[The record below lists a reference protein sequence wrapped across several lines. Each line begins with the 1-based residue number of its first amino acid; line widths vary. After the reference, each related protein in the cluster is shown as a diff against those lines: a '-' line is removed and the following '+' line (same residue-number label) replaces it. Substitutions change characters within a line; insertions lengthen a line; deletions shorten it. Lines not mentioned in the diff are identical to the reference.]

1 MLARL
6 TSAGCGCK
14 KVTSIISYRFLATT
28 YVRSTRYNDDHN
40 TTTDECKKFLNI
52 AVIGQ
57 PNVGKSSLVNRVVGE
72 RVSVVLSR
80 SHTTRRSTKGIL
92 NVGNTQLVFTDT
104 PGTVSYEEAR
114 RLSMHKDHIRSPLR
128 VSGGADIIAVLVDA
142 NNRHTRTYIHD
153 NILNILRA
161 HPNTPSILVMNKV
174 DLVDKHHLVSLAQNL
189 MQKKTTDEQGIP
201 FGGWDRFDEVHYVS
215 AVHGQGVPI
224 FVDYLVSRAQ
234 DGDWEFDSDV
244 YTDADVEFAISEVF
258 REKLLTLIG
267 QEIPWQVKQ
276 ETLIFT
282 PDESTSTVRIVQ
294 QLTWPRP
301 SQRRYVLEKEKL
313 LREQC
318 TKTLKDVFRCDIDLE
333 LIISQKDN
341 MRKDDVHFS

>member
-1 MLARL
+1 MLARF
-6 TSAGCGCK
+6 TSSAGCGCK
-14 KVTSIISYRFLATT
+14 RITNISLRLLTTT
-28 YVRSTRYNDDHN
+28 YVRSTTYQQDQN
-40 TTTDECKKFLNI
+40 TTEGCRKSLNI

-57 PNVGKSSLVNRVVGE
+57 PNVGKSSLVNRLVGE

-80 SHTTRRSTKGIL
+80 SHTTRRSTRGIL

-104 PGTVSYEEAR
+104 PGTVSYKEAR
-114 RLSMHKDHIRSPLR
+114 RLSMHKDHIRAPLR

-142 NNRHTRTYIHD
+142 NNRHTRSYIHD

-161 HPNTPSILVMNKV
+161 HPQIPSILVMNKV
-174 DLVDKHHLVSLAQNL
+174 DMVDKHHLVALAQNL
-189 MQKKTTDEQGIP
+189 MQKKTTDERGIP
-201 FGGWDRFDEVHYVS
+201 VGGWDRFDEVHYVS

-224 FVDYLVSRAQ
+224 LVDYLVSRAR
-234 DGDWEFDSDV
+234 DCEWEFDSDV

-258 REKLLTLIG
+258 REKLMTLIG
-267 QEIPWQVKQ
+267 EEIPWQVKQ

-282 PDESTSTVRIVQ
+282 PDEHTSTLRIVQ

-301 SQRRYVLEKEKL
+301 SQQRYVLEKKKQ

-318 TKTLKDVFRCDIDLE
+318 TKLLENMFQCDVELE
-333 LIISQKDN
+333 LIISQKNN
-341 MRKDDVHFS
+341 MRKDDVHYS

>member
-40 TTTDECKKFLNI
+40 NPTDERKKFLNI

-114 RLSMHKDHIRSPLR
+114 RLSMHKDHIRAPLR
-128 VSGGADIIAVLVDA
+128 ISGKIRMIMACMQTVGVMICVVCPVSVGVKIKKSRNVKHNLISHIQLFQ
-142 NNRHTRTYIHD
+142 
-153 NILNILRA
+153 NIYFIL
-161 HPNTPSILVMNKV
+161 
-174 DLVDKHHLVSLAQNL
+174 
-189 MQKKTTDEQGIP
+189 
-201 FGGWDRFDEVHYVS
+201 FF
-215 AVHGQGVPI
+215 
-224 FVDYLVSRAQ
+224 
-234 DGDWEFDSDV
+234 
-244 YTDADVEFAISEVF
+244 
-258 REKLLTLIG
+258 
-267 QEIPWQVKQ
+267 
-276 ETLIFT
+276 
-282 PDESTSTVRIVQ
+282 
-294 QLTWPRP
+294 
-301 SQRRYVLEKEKL
+301 
-313 LREQC
+313 
-318 TKTLKDVFRCDIDLE
+318 
-333 LIISQKDN
+333 
-341 MRKDDVHFS
+341 